1 MIERFGMAHP
11 ATEAIVITAPR
22 SPSGVI
28 SSQDVPLPAASQAKW
43 LSWAS
48 LAYIAA
54 EGAIAIT
61 ATVLAGSV
69 ALLGLGVDSVIEGA
83 GSIIIVWRFRR
94 RVERVVERRGGNP
107 SAASALSAIVCH
119 RCC

>member
-1 MIERFGMAHP
+1 MAHP

-69 ALLGLGVDSVIEGA
+69 ALLGLGVESVIEGA
-83 GSIIIVWRFRR
+83 GSIIIVWRFSGTRTLS
-94 RVERVVERRGGNP
+94 ETAERRAQKAVAV
-107 SAASALSAIVCH
+107 SLFALAPTSPTKP
-119 RCC
+119 